1 MCIYGVV
8 EPMKNETQRNKGK
21 LGKQSSCG
29 SIECMQVTAIYLFHE
44 LHKEVVEFLTTYLI
58 TIEYDLAF
66 FPS

>member
-1 MCIYGVV
+1 
-8 EPMKNETQRNKGK
+8 MKLSAIEGK

-29 SIECMQVTAIYLFHE
+29 SIKCMQVTAICLFHD
-44 LHKEVVEFLTTYLI
+44 LHKEVVVFLTTYLI